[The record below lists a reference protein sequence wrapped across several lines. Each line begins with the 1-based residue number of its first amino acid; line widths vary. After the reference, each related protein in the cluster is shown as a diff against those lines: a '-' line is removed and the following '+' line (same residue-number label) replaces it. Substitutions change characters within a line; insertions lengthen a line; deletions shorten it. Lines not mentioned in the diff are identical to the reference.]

1 MQPSRIE
8 LMQQTPIFGAIGED
22 ALAFLLAPA
31 PAPAPAPAV
40 HITAGSYFFREGE
53 PAQSMFMLEAGRSD
67 ALDGRKPDNVDLSRL
82 NPPRAVPAPAPLPCS
97 PTCRHA
103 RYPDRPSDP

>member
-1 MQPSRIE
+1 MQPSRIK

-31 PAPAPAPAV
+31 LAPAPAV

-67 ALDGRKPDNVDLSRL
+67 ALDGRSRTTSTQ
-82 NPPRAVPAPAPLPCS
+82 A
-97 PTCRHA
+97 
-103 RYPDRPSDP
+103 D